1 MTPYEAY
8 QAAFKLL
15 VDIRNK
21 HDLSPAGEVEFVDQ
35 LAEVLRLYRLACE
48 EQEKPL
54 KRKPHVSGTASRVSE
69 AQRAILSR
77 IKYEGEYRYPD
88 ETPTLKAL
96 LKKGLVERQFVPPQ
110 PGNDYGTTYRYTLTA
125 AGREVVR

>member
-35 LAEVLRLYRLACE
+35 LAEVLRLYRLACD
-48 EQEKPL
+48 EQEKPS
-54 KRKPHVSGTASRVSE
+54 KRKSSRVSE

-77 IKYEGEYRYPD
+77 IKYEGGYRCPH